1 MQERKSQTTNH
12 QSFKPQSFKI
22 YFQFSLNW
30 SDVFFFFSFLNS
42 SYETSDGVARQEQAE
57 LKNVGTDHAALAVR
71 GTISWVA
78 ADGQQY
84 TLNYV
89 ADENGYRPE
98 GAHLPK

>member
-1 MQERKSQTTNH
+1 MQERKIQTTNH
-12 QSFKPQSFKI
+12 QSFKPRSFKI
-22 YFQFSLNW
+22 YFKFSLNY
-30 SDVFFFFSFLNS
+30 SDVFFSFFFLNS